1 MTYTYTI
8 KIIKHLKS
16 NALKIYNRY
25 RGPKE
30 GHYGNKDSFVLF
42 FAPLPNHLGVS
53 KFYMY
58 IISVKFI
65 LFISFVTFNFL

>member
-1 MTYTYTI
+1 MTYMYTI
-8 KIIKHLKS
+8 KTTKDLKS
-16 NALKIYNRY
+16 KCTLRYYTY

-30 GHYGNKDSFVLF
+30 GHYGNKDSFVLS

-58 IISVKFI
+58 ITSKFI